1 MYNTDVMGVRIG
13 ELRRAKGM
21 TQEAFAKTLGLSP
34 QAVSK
39 WETGLGYPDITLVP
53 AIAETLGVKIETL
66 FGADPDPV
74 AEIVAATPVEA
85 PPAAEIEEFPEVS
98 GEERLVHQWQ
108 DAACYADAEP
118 SLRSGARVEF
128 ADGSSADL
136 SEGTIV
142 NNGRM
147 RIRIRIKYA
156 KPKRVEPTYSGDMH
170 IIDTYDDVHSLSVKT
185 SGDVTTR
192 IHATDNGICRVEA
205 QGSRQFMDS
214 LTIANAGGRLKIEN
228 RQSGNNGRLFNF
240 GRQEENRIEI
250 WTGFL
255 AGEEVELAIAGSGEM
270 NCEPTFQTAKLS
282 IAGSGDIHF
291 SSADTMKVSIAGSG
305 DIDFQAAKSAE
316 VSIAGSGDVH
326 GGSVED
332 SLSVSIAGSGD
343 VDINESRLHDF
354 KASIAGS
361 GDVNIGDIA
370 ASEADITVRGSGDI
384 NIGQGEIDFLKVD
397 LSGAG
402 EITARGVTA
411 NTADIALGGTSEM
424 TIGCIRGK
432 WSSRMSKT
440 ATLTVLSNE

>member
-1 MYNTDVMGVRIG
+1 MYNTDAMGVRIG

-39 WETGLGYPDITLVP
+39 WETGLGYPDITLLP

-74 AEIVAATPVEA
+74 AEIMTATPVEE
-85 PPAAEIEEFPEVS
+85 PLAAEIEEFPEVS

-108 DAACYADAEP
+108 DVACYANTEP
-118 SLRSGARVEF
+118 KLRHGARVEF

-142 NNGRM
+142 NNGRLC
-147 RIRIRIKYA
+147 IRLEYA
-156 KPKRVEPTYSGDMH
+156 KPKMVEPMFSGDMH
-170 IIDTYDDVHSLSVKT
+170 FIDTYNDVHSLGVKT

-214 LTIANAGGRLKIEN
+214 LTISNTSGRLKIEN

-240 GRQEENRIEI
+240 ERHEENRIEI
-250 WTGFL
+250 WTGFYE
-255 AGEEVELAIAGSGEM
+255 GEEVELAIAGSGEM
-270 NCEPTFQTAKLS
+270 NCEPSFQTAKLS
-282 IAGSGDIHF
+282 ISGSGDVHF
-291 SSADTMKVSIAGSG
+291 SSADTIEVSIAGSG
-305 DIDFQAAKSAE
+305 DIDFQTAKSADIR
-316 VSIAGSGDVH
+316 IAGSGDIT
-326 GGSVED
+326 GQLVED
-332 SLSVSIAGSGD
+332 ALKV
-343 VDINESRLHDF
+343 
-354 KASIAGS
+354 SIAGS
-361 GDVNIGDIA
+361 GDVNIRESRLRNLEASIAGSGDVSIGEIA
-370 ASEADITVRGSGDI
+370 AAAATVTIRGSGDLTI
-384 NIGQGEIDFLKVD
+384 PRGEIDYLKVD
-397 LSGAG
+397 LSGSG
-402 EITARGVTA
+402 EMIARGVTA
-411 NTADIALGGTSEM
+411 NAADIALGGTSEM